1 MSTYSGCCSADRH
14 QHIAAYRP
22 RRASGTRLVL
32 TRRGRIVVL
41 VLAMA
46 VLTAIALTFGSATSA
61 TDAGGEHAPV
71 TSVTIEP
78 GQTLWDIAAEANP
91 HGDLRHTV
99 DRIMKLNS
107 LPDAAGL
114 QMGDVIA
121 VPEYR

>member
-1 MSTYSGCCSADRH
+1 MSTYSGCYSADRH

-61 TDAGGEHAPV
+61 TDSGGEHAPV

-99 DRIMKLNS
+99 GRIMKLNS